1 MLRLI
6 LARHGVTDWNAQ
18 GRYQGQNDIPLNA
31 MGLRQAQA
39 LAAALEQTPLDG
51 IIASDLQ
58 RSWQTAQPIAAHH
71 RLNIQPEPRLRE
83 MCFGIF
89 ETLNYDEIRARYPE
103 MLAAW
108 EADRDNPPTNGETLT
123 AFAARVQAFLDD
135 VRQQH
140 TDGTWLVVAHGGP
153 LRQLICQALELP
165 PDRRWSLS
173 MDNASLSELHV
184 YDNMTVL
191 HRLNDISHLDETSTG
206 SLAMSHA

>member
-1 MLRLI
+1 
-6 LARHGVTDWNAQ
+6 LARHGVTDWNEER
-18 GRYQGQNDIPLNA
+18 RYQGQNDIPLND

-39 LAAALEQTPLDG
+39 LSVYLEQTKLDG

-58 RSWQTAQPIAAHH
+58 RAWQTAQPIADQHN
-71 RLNIQPEPRLRE
+71 LEIQPEPRLRE

-89 ETLNYDEIRARYPE
+89 ESLKYDEIKARYPE

-108 EADRDNPPTNGETLT
+108 QADYDNPPTNGETLT
-123 AFAARVQAFLDD
+123 AFSARIQAFLDD
-135 VRQQH
+135 VRQRHQ
-140 TDGTWLVVAHGGP
+140 DETWLLVAHGGS

-173 MDNASLSELHV
+173 MDNASISELHV
-184 YDNMTVL
+184 YDNLTVL